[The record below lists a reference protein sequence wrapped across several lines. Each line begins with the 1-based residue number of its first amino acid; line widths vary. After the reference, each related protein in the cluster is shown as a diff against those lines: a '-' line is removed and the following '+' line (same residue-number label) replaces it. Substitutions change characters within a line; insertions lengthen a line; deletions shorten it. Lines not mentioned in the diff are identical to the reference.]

1 MKRQDVPFCCA
12 CGRVKDELHTAAGSV
27 PWMDMRRYR
36 MKHGFRLADLRLE
49 KTYCPECADLYRK
62 VKKPGAAKKPHA
74 GRVRSAQSV

>member
-1 MKRQDVPFCCA
+1 
-12 CGRVKDELHTAAGSV
+12 
-27 PWMDMRRYR
+27 